1 MFVPYSEIAESS
13 RVWIYQSDRILT
25 DQEVVF
31 VKQRLLEFC
40 NNWKAHQAHLKSSY
54 QVLHNRFIIL
64 LVDEQQLDASGCS
77 IDASVALLKSL
88 EKDYNLDLFNRTI
101 VAYEEE
107 QNIFTMPLLSFKKLV
122 KADTIVFNNLV
133 TDKSGLENDWRVV
146 AKDSW
151 HAKWLV

>member
-77 IDASVALLKSL
+77 IDSSVALLKSL
-88 EKDYNLDLFNRTI
+88 EEDFKVDLFNRTM
-101 VAYEEE
+101 VAYEEADK
-107 QNIFTMPLLSFKKLV
+107 IKTLPIVAFKKIV
-122 KADTIVFNNLV
+122 ESDTVVFNNLV
-133 TDKSGLENDWRVV
+133 TDKSGLENNWRVA

>member
-13 RVWIYQSDRILT
+13 RVWIYQSDRTLT

-107 QNIFTMPLLSFKKLV
+107 KNIFTMPLLSFKKLV

-133 TDKSGLENDWRVV
+133 TDKSGLEKDWRVA

>member
-13 RVWIYQSDRILT
+13 RVWIYQSDRVLT
-25 DQEVVF
+25 EQELVF

-40 NNWKAHQAHLKSSY
+40 NNWKAHQVHLKSSY

-64 LVDEQQLDASGCS
+64 LVDEQQVNASGCS

-88 EKDYNLDLFNRTI
+88 EKDYNIDLFDRTV

-133 TDKSGLENDWRVV
+133 TDKSGLENDWRVA